1 MTPELNEAGYLHTKV
16 KLADLLERRA
26 RTIPPRISVLFVARR
41 SFAPMIV

>member
-26 RTIPPRISVLFVARR
+26 RTIPRGSQSSSSLEGR
-41 SFAPMIV
+41 SLL